1 MPKSSRT
8 SVSQAESV
16 HGEEALGRIL
26 VVDDDVDVRWTLTDH
41 LQSQGYTVT
50 AVADAEQALAAMRSE
65 RPDLIL
71 LDLLLPGTNGLQV
84 LQRVRQD
91 DPTLSV
97 VVMTGLEDD
106 GLSASTIRLG
116 AILCLRK
123 PFGLDRLDRAV
134 RSGVGLRRKSAPP
147 TRARSR

>member
-8 SVSQAESV
+8 STSQLESV
-16 HGEEALGRIL
+16 HREAALGRIL
-26 VVDDDVDVRWTLTDH
+26 VVDDDGDVRSTLTDH
-41 LQSQGYTVT
+41 LQGQGYTVT
-50 AVADAEQALAAMRSE
+50 AVADAEQALAAVRSE

-84 LQRVRQD
+84 LRRVRQD
-91 DPTLSV
+91 DPTVSV

-106 GLSASTIRLG
+106 GLSAATIQLG

-134 RSGVGLRRKSAPP
+134 RSGVGLRRKSAPSI
-147 TRARSR
+147 RARSR